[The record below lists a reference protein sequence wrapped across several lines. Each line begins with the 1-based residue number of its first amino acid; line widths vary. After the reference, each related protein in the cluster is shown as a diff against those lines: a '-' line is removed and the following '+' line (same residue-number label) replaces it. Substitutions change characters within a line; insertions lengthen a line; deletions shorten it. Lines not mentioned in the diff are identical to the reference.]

1 MKKLLMILPLA
12 LILCFMVGCQNQE
25 AMAQLEAMKAQ
36 AEVEEQNKEIVLRL
50 YEEINKQ
57 NFDAVIE
64 IWAPDA
70 RIYAPGGFEPRKPEN
85 LKSIFSI
92 TFIAFPDF
100 ALSIEDVIAKGD
112 KVTARMIY
120 TGTHTGEVMGYPPTG
135 NTTKYLAIH
144 THTIKDG
151 KIVESWILIDSLYMS
166 QQIGWELKPKEAE
179 K

>member
-1 MKKLLMILPLA
+1 MKRLLMVIPLVIL
-12 LILCFMVGCQNQE
+12 LCFTFGCQDKE
-25 AMAQLEAMKAQ
+25 AMAELEEFKAQ
-36 AEVEEQNKEIVLRL
+36 AEVEEQNKELVLRL

-70 RIYAPGGFEPRKPEN
+70 RIYAPGGFEPRKPED
-85 LKSIFSI
+85 LKPLFSI

-112 KVTARMIY
+112 KVTARLIY
-120 TGTHTGEVMGYPPTG
+120 TGTHTGEVMGNPPTG
-135 NTTKYLAIH
+135 NSTKYLAIQ

-151 KIVESWILIDSLYMS
+151 KIVESWVLEDSLFLF
-166 QQIGWELKPKEAE
+166 QQLGMELKPKKGE